1 MQYIDPKCVGLL
13 TFVNC
18 YNVKWATKV
27 QDVFTFAKI
36 LALIIII
43 IFGMIHLIQGN
54 TENLAYPHS
63 FVGTSTSPGHISL
76 SFYSGLFSY
85 AGWYVSSYV
94 LTISGSGLTALIAS
108 SISRFIVQAFNASE
122 TYFC

>member
-1 MQYIDPKCVGLL
+1 MCYTLCVGLL

-36 LALIIII
+36 VALLIIIT
-43 IFGMIHLIQGN
+43 FGAIHLIQGN
-54 TENLAYPHS
+54 TENLSYPHS

-85 AGWYVSSYV
+85 AGWYVCCAIYAQHLSP
-94 LTISGSGLTALIAS
+94 L
-108 SISRFIVQAFNASE
+108 FDFHKWSE
-122 TYFC
+122 